1 MRVALILVK
10 RLGRLSHGS
19 HSRLMIVSQPG
30 VRAQTERQGGSVI
43 ARIFPIALQA
53 LGVAGLAA
61 IVYFA
66 FLHPS
71 DPNPLS
77 GIQVEGDIPAGVTPG
92 NNGTGGTAGTAGQ
105 RNRKTPVR
113 PGERNRT
120 LAGIRLVPLEPG
132 DAIPAPPAPPGPPV
146 DGDTP
151 TGSQYGSAVARV
163 LGRVARAEP

>member
-1 MRVALILVK
+1 
-10 RLGRLSHGS
+10 
-19 HSRLMIVSQPG
+19 MIVSHPG

-53 LGVAGLAA
+53 LGVAALAA

-77 GIQVEGDIPAGVTPG
+77 GIQVEGDIPAGATPG
-92 NNGTGGTAGTAGQ
+92 NNGTAGH

-120 LAGIRLVPLEPG
+120 LAGIRLVPIQPG
-132 DAIPAPPAPPGPPV
+132 DATPAPPGPPV
-146 DGDTP
+146 DGNTP

>member
-1 MRVALILVK
+1 M
-10 RLGRLSHGS
+10 
-19 HSRLMIVSQPG
+19 
-30 VRAQTERQGGSVI
+30 I

-53 LGVAGLAA
+53 LGVAALAA
-61 IVYFA
+61 IVYLA

-92 NNGTGGTAGTAGQ
+92 NNGATGH
-105 RNRKTPVR
+105 RNRKTPAR
-113 PGERNRT
+113 RGDRSRT
-120 LAGIRLVPLEPG
+120 LAGIRLVPVPG
-132 DAIPAPPAPPGPPV
+132 DATPVQPGDATPAPPGPPV

-151 TGSQYGSAVARV
+151 TGSQYGSAIARV